1 MPGGLGTG
9 TTVNEQPTPGPIP
22 EPPVS
27 QGARLPL
34 ARPIVTNILLGAI
47 VLVFVLETVASG
59 LDPINTDIGAA
70 VNLGAQVNVYVAMG
84 QYWRLFAA
92 LFLHFGIMH
101 LVFNGW
107 ALFSLGREV
116 EALYGSPRFT
126 IIYFLTGLFGN
137 VAFYCLGGP
146 FVPSAG
152 ASGAIFGLVGAEI
165 AFFYR
170 NRRLLGG
177 LSQQRLR
184 TLFILVGINLVFGF
198 TVTGINNI
206 AHLGGLVSG
215 LLLGLG
221 LAPHYSVRWEGL
233 MPAPRLVDGNPASWR
248 VIAPLIG
255 FVLLLAGVRLG
266 DQRWATATSLSPRPS
281 PATELVAEL
290 RQNSPLHALSH

>member
-1 MPGGLGTG
+1 MPRGLGTRAA
-9 TTVNEQPTPGPIP
+9 VNEQPTSSPVP
-22 EPPVS
+22 ESPVS

-47 VLVFVLETVASG
+47 VLVFILETIASG
-59 LDPINTDIGAA
+59 FDPINTNIMAA
-70 VNLGAQVNVYVAMG
+70 VNLGAQVNAYVAQG
-84 QYWRLFAA
+84 QYWRFFAA

-116 EALYGSPRFT
+116 EALYGSPRFA

-137 VAFYCLGGP
+137 VAFYCLGEQL
-146 FVPSAG
+146 VPSAG

-198 TVTGINNI
+198 TVAGINNI
-206 AHLGGLVSG
+206 AHMGGLISG
-215 LLLGLG
+215 LLLSLG

-248 VIAPLIG
+248 FIAPLIG
-255 FVLLLAGVRLG
+255 LVLLLAGVRLG